1 MRYKIADLITE
12 YEPLTEEFA
21 AFLAPFS
28 CDGEGEP
35 DISLRY
41 SREQAEELLG
51 RMAQGTTLAQ
61 AESFGVSCIFNR
73 SIIRFRAMLVH
84 SSALVLD
91 GKAYLFSADSGVGK
105 STHTRLWLQVF
116 GDRVHIMNDDKPV
129 VRIADDGIFACGTPF
144 DGGSGIA
151 LNETFPLGAIIFIER
166 GEENAVRV
174 PSEKEIIQRLYFQ
187 TARFVGPQT
196 ADMMLGNFD
205 SLIGRAKFLILTCNT
220 DISAAR
226 VAYRAVKDS
235 EQ

>member
-41 SREQAEELLG
+41 SREKAEELLG

-61 AESFGVSCIFNR
+61 LI
-73 SIIRFRAMLVH
+73 
-84 SSALVLD
+84 LD

-105 STHTRLWLQVF
+105 STHTRLWLQAF

>member
-61 AESFGVSCIFNR
+61 AESFGVSCMFNR

-129 VRIADDGIFACGTPF
+129 IRLSEDKTVVYGTPF

-151 LNETFPLGAIIFIER
+151 LNEAYPLGAIVFIER
-166 GEENAVRV
+166 GEENAVRI
-174 PSEKEIIQRLYFQ
+174 PPDDEIIQRLYFQ
-187 TARFVGPQT
+187 TAHMVSEKTAIRMLDNFAKLIERTKFFV
-196 ADMMLGNFD
+196 
-205 SLIGRAKFLILTCNT
+205 LTCNM
-220 DISAAR
+220 DISAAHF
-226 VAYRAVKDS
+226 AYHSIIEK
-235 EQ
+235 